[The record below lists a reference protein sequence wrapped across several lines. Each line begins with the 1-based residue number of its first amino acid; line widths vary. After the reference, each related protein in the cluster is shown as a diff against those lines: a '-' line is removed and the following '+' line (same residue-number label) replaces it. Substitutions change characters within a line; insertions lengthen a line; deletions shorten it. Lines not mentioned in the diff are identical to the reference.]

1 LPTRLGRIYRIA
13 GPLVVA
19 EGLESPRMYEVVYV
33 GGEGLIGEVIAIR
46 GEKVYIQ
53 VYEETTGLTVGERV
67 EATGRL
73 LSAELGP
80 GLIGTIYDGLQR
92 PELEIG
98 RLTGDIFIKR
108 GIRVNSL
115 DRSRKW
121 VFNRSSGVKIGE
133 KVGEGDILGSIQET
147 PILEHKVMVPPGVR
161 GVLQWI
167 ADSGDYTIEET
178 VAVISTGEA
187 KIEVKPHQVWPV
199 RVPRP
204 YREKLPPSEPFIT
217 GKRVIDFIFPLA
229 RGGKAAVP
237 GGFGTGKT
245 VLLQALT
252 RWSHADV
259 AIFVGCGE
267 RGNEMAD
274 ALKSFREL
282 YDVRRG
288 RPMMERSVFIANTSN
303 MPVAARETSVLLG
316 ATIGEYFR
324 DMGYNVLLVAD
335 STSRWAEAMREISGR
350 MEEMPGEEGF
360 PAYLASRLADFY
372 ERAGRVIALGEPQ
385 RTGSLSIFGAVS
397 PPGGDFSEPVTRN
410 TLRYIQAL
418 YALDYD
424 LATRRHF
431 PAINWLMSY
440 SLYVDFVKDYLN
452 EASGGKWYE
461 YRNLFLKILQREAE
475 LLDIVRLVGPETLPE
490 EDKLL
495 LEVARMIREG
505 FLQQSEYDPN
515 DAYSSLEKGLLIMEA
530 IVEFYNTALKLV
542 KSGIPVF
549 KIRELKSPYLIY
561 RFKLYPLEE
570 VKELYNSFKASLKN
584 EVKELMGGARGD

>member
-1 LPTRLGRIYRIA
+1 MPTRVGRIYRIA

-19 EGLESPRMYEVVYV
+19 EGLESPQMYEVVYV
-33 GGEGLIGEVIAIR
+33 GNEGLIGEVIAIR

-53 VYEETTGLTVGERV
+53 VYEETTGLTVGKRV
-67 EATGRL
+67 EATGKP

-98 RLTGDIFIKR
+98 RLTGDIFIRR
-108 GIRVNSL
+108 GVKVNAL
-115 DRSRKW
+115 DRSKKW
-121 VFNRSSGVKIGE
+121 VFKRNAEIKVGDV
-133 KVGEGDILGSIQET
+133 VGEGDILGSVQET
-147 PILEHKVMVPPGVR
+147 PIVNHYIMVQPGVK
-161 GVLQWI
+161 GVLEWI
-167 ADSGDYTIEET
+167 AGDGEYTVEDT
-178 VAVISTGEA
+178 VAVISAGST
-187 KIEVKPHQVWPV
+187 KHEVKLYQVWPV

-204 YREKLPPSEPFIT
+204 YVEKLPPREILVT
-217 GKRVIDFIFPLA
+217 GKRVIDLVFPIA
-229 RGGKAAVP
+229 KGGKAAVP

-245 VLLQALT
+245 VILQSLT
-252 RWSHADV
+252 KWSHADI

-282 YDVRRG
+282 FDVRRG

-324 DMGYNVLLVAD
+324 DMGYDVLLVAD

-360 PAYLASRLADFY
+360 PAYLASKLADFY
-372 ERAGRVIALGEPQ
+372 ERAGRVVALGSP
-385 RTGSLSIFGAVS
+385 RRVGSLTIFGAVS

-410 TLRYIQAL
+410 TLRYVQAL
-418 YALDYD
+418 YALDYE

-431 PAINWLMSY
+431 PAISWLMSY
-440 SLYVDFVKDYLN
+440 SLYVDFLKENLN
-452 EASGGKWYE
+452 EVSAGRWYE
-461 YRNLFLKILQREAE
+461 YRSLFLKILQREAE
-475 LLDIVRLVGPETLPE
+475 LLDIVRLVGPEALPE

-495 LEVARMIREG
+495 LETARMIREA
-505 FLQQSEYDPN
+505 FLQQNEYDIN
-515 DAYSSLEKGLLIMEA
+515 DAYSPLEKGVLIMNA
-530 IVEFYNTALKLV
+530 IVEFYNASLELV
-542 KSGIPVF
+542 KRGVPVF

-570 VKELYNSFKASLKN
+570 ARKLYEEFRRAFKKEVESLLGEAS
-584 EVKELMGGARGD
+584 GG

>member
-1 LPTRLGRIYRIA
+1 
-13 GPLVVA
+13 
-19 EGLESPRMYEVVYV
+19 MYEVVYV
-33 GGEGLIGEVIAIR
+33 GSEGLIGEVIAIR

-67 EATGRL
+67 EATNRL

-108 GIRVNSL
+108 GVRVNSL
-115 DRSRKW
+115 DRGRKW

-133 KVGEGDILGSIQET
+133 KVGEGDVLGSIQET

-167 ADSGDYTIEET
+167 ADSGDYTIEES
-178 VAVISTGEA
+178 VAVISTGGA
-187 KIEVKPHQVWPV
+187 KIEVKLHQVWPV

-217 GKRVIDFIFPLA
+217 GKRVIDILFPIA
-229 RGGKAAVP
+229 SGGKAAVP

-245 VLLQALT
+245 VLLQSLT
-252 RWSHADV
+252 KWGHADV
-259 AIFVGCGE
+259 VVFVGCGE

-360 PAYLASRLADFY
+360 PAYLASKLADFY

-385 RTGSLSIFGAVS
+385 RTGSLSIFGSVS

-440 SLYVDFVKDYLN
+440 SLYVDFVKDYLD

-461 YRNLFLKILQREAE
+461 YRNLLLKILQREAE

-505 FLQQSEYDPN
+505 FLQQNEYDPN
-515 DAYSSLEKGLLIMEA
+515 DAYSPLEKGLIIMEA

-561 RFKLYPLEE
+561 RFKLYTLEE

-584 EVKELMGGARGD
+584 EVKELVGGARGD

>member
-1 LPTRLGRIYRIA
+1 
-13 GPLVVA
+13 
-19 EGLESPRMYEVVYV
+19 
-33 GGEGLIGEVIAIR
+33 
-46 GEKVYIQ
+46 
-53 VYEETTGLTVGERV
+53 
-67 EATGRL
+67 
-73 LSAELGP
+73 
-80 GLIGTIYDGLQR
+80 
-92 PELEIG
+92 
-98 RLTGDIFIKR
+98 
-108 GIRVNSL
+108 
-115 DRSRKW
+115 
-121 VFNRSSGVKIGE
+121 
-133 KVGEGDILGSIQET
+133 
-147 PILEHKVMVPPGVR
+147 
-161 GVLQWI
+161 
-167 ADSGDYTIEET
+167 
-178 VAVISTGEA
+178 
-187 KIEVKPHQVWPV
+187 
-199 RVPRP
+199 
-204 YREKLPPSEPFIT
+204 
-217 GKRVIDFIFPLA
+217 VIDIIFPIA
-229 RGGKAAVP
+229 SGGKAAVP

-245 VLLQALT
+245 VLLQSLT

-259 AIFVGCGE
+259 VVFVGCGE

-360 PAYLASRLADFY
+360 PAYLASKLADFY

-505 FLQQSEYDPN
+505 FLQQNEYDPN
-515 DAYSSLEKGLLIMEA
+515 DAYSPLEKGLLIMEA

>member
-1 LPTRLGRIYRIA
+1 
-13 GPLVVA
+13 
-19 EGLESPRMYEVVYV
+19 MYEVVYV
-33 GGEGLIGEVIAIR
+33 GSEGLIGEVIAIR

-108 GIRVNSL
+108 GVRVNSL
-115 DRSRKW
+115 DRGRKW

-167 ADSGDYTIEET
+167 ADSGDYTIEDS

-187 KIEVKPHQVWPV
+187 KIEVKLHQVWPV

-217 GKRVIDFIFPLA
+217 GKRVIDIIFPIA
-229 RGGKAAVP
+229 MGGKAAVP

-245 VLLQALT
+245 VLLQSLT
-252 RWSHADV
+252 KWSHADV
-259 AIFVGCGE
+259 VVFVGCGE

-360 PAYLASRLADFY
+360 PAYLASKLADFY

-385 RTGSLSIFGAVS
+385 RTGSLSIFGSVS

-410 TLRYIQAL
+410 TLRYVQAL

-505 FLQQSEYDPN
+505 FLQQNEYDPN
-515 DAYSSLEKGLLIMEA
+515 DAYSPLEKGLLIMEA

-561 RFKLYPLEE
+561 RFKLYTLEE

-584 EVKELMGGARGD
+584 EVKGLVGGARGD